1 MAHPSIELINA
12 FRKTAERLR
21 NGAHYAWGHHGAC
34 NCGNLLQV
42 ITPLTEAEILHYA
55 HLGNG
60 EWTELAEEF
69 CGVSNAP
76 VGLLVSKL
84 EQAGL
89 TPTDIHHIEY
99 LDDKQVLQYLPG
111 GFRWLKRNV
120 RENVI
125 LYFEAF
131 ADMLEEKLLKTVTI
145 DMTAMIST
153 SLTGKER
160 VQSEAEV
167 LQAEC

>member
-76 VGLLVSKL
+76 VSLVISKL

>member
-12 FRKTAERLR
+12 FRKTAKRLR